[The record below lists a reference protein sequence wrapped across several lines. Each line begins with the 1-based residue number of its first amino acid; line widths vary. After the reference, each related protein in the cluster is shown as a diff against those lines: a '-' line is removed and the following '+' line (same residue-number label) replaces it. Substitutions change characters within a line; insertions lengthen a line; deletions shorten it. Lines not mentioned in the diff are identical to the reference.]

1 MPLTDVFSKNN
12 GKKNYFNRF
21 DIESTPKQ
29 KLNETLNDFPDVVSD
44 QFFKAQYKA
53 LKKDL

>member
-21 DIESTPKQ
+21 DIDSTPRQ
-29 KLNETLNDFPDVVSD
+29 RELNETLCNEFPSVVTD
-44 QFFKAQYKA
+44 
-53 LKKDL
+53 